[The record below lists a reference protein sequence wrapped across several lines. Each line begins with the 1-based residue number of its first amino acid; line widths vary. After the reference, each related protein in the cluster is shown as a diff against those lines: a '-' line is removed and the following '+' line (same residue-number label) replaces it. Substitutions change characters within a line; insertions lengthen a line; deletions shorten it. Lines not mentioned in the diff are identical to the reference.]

1 MADNQYIYKYTSVQK
16 YSPQLISLVPKKP
29 GSGEICSQF
38 LYSEMGS
45 KSCYCWVKNP
55 EQQIST

>member
-1 MADNQYIYKYTSVQK
+1 MADNQYIYKYTGGQK
-16 YSPQLISLVPKKP
+16 YSPQIDSFSAKKP
-29 GSGEICSQF
+29 GIGEICSQF

-55 EQQIST
+55 KQQIST